1 MSAAS
6 DALSTARATDRASS
20 SSHGGGRR
28 PPVLSGGW
36 PLLGHLL
43 ELRKRPIELFQR
55 VRDEL
60 GEIGEINFAGNR
72 VVMMMGEQAQE
83 AFFRAPDE
91 QLDQAAAYP
100 FMKPVFGEG
109 VVFDGTP
116 EQRKQAM
123 RNQSLRAEFMKG
135 HAATI
140 SHEVERMMEKLG
152 DEGEIDLLDFFSE
165 LTVYTST
172 ACLIGKE
179 FREEMTPAYFR
190 TFYDLEKGTDAWA
203 YVNPHLPL
211 PVFRTRDRA
220 RRELVAMLTEV
231 FERRQRNPSTKKELF
246 DHLLAA
252 RDAEGNPVY
261 TIDRITGLF
270 ISLMFAGHHTTSGT
284 AAWTMIEL
292 LRNPRE
298 LEDVIDELDAIYAD
312 GREVSHQALREIP
325 RLERALHETLRLHPP
340 LIILMRKVMSDF
352 QYGDWTIPAGRLVG
366 VSPAVSNRMP
376 ECFPEPD
383 RFDPSRY
390 GPGREEDKQ
399 LFAWIP
405 FGGGRHRCV
414 GAAFAL
420 MQLKAIFSDLLRRY
434 EFELAQPPGTYRN
447 DHSKMVV
454 QLEQPCRARY
464 RRRRPM
470 GATTGTATAATAP
483 TGGATATP
491 VAAAAT
497 SSASAASSV
506 SSGSSREAGLRVRV
520 DLDLCQGHRV
530 CVTEAP
536 EVFEIEHV
544 DGADRVR
551 LKCETA
557 SPELREKIELAVH
570 HCPTRALSIETDET

>member
-1 MSAAS
+1 MTAAPTPS
-6 DALSTARATDRASS
+6 VGPGRTAATDDAAPPIHR
-20 SSHGGGRR
+20 GGQA
-28 PPVLSGGW
+28 PPLLSGGW
-36 PLLGHLL
+36 PVLGHLL

-60 GEIGEINFAGNR
+60 GEVGEINFAGNR
-72 VVMMMGEQAQE
+72 VVMLMGEEAQE

-123 RNQSLRAEFMKG
+123 RNQSLRGEFMKG

-140 SHEVERMMEKLG
+140 SREVERMMEKLG

-220 RRELVAMLTEV
+220 RRELVEMLTEV
-231 FERRQRNPSTKKELF
+231 FERRQADPGSKKELF

-252 RDAEGNPVY
+252 RDAEGRPLY
-261 TIDRITGLF
+261 TVDRITGLF

-284 AAWTMIEL
+284 AAWTLIEL
-292 LRNPRE
+292 LRNPAEQRAVVE
-298 LEDVIDELDAIYAD
+298 ELDQIYAD

-325 RLERALHETLRLHPP
+325 RLENALHETLRLHPP

-352 QYGDWTIPAGRLVG
+352 HYKGWTVPAGKLVG

-376 ECFPEPD
+376 ECFPDPD
-383 RFDPSRY
+383 RFDPDRY
-390 GPGREEDKQ
+390 AAAREEDKQ

-405 FGGGRHRCV
+405 FGAGRHRCV
-414 GAAFAL
+414 GAAFAM
-420 MQLKAIFSDLLRRY
+420 MQLKAIFSGLLRRY
-434 EFELAQPPGTYRN
+434 EFELAQPPESYRN

-454 QLEQPCRARY
+454 QLAQPCRARY
-464 RRRRPM
+464 RLRR
-470 GATTGTATAATAP
+470 TTR
-483 TGGATATP
+483 
-491 VAAAAT
+491 
-497 SSASAASSV
+497 AASTA
-506 SSGSSREAGLRVRV
+506 SSRESAMRTPSGSVRIAV
-520 DLDLCQGHRV
+520 DLDLCQGHAV
-530 CVTEAP
+530 CVGEAP
-536 EVFEIEHV
+536 EVFSTERV
-544 DGADRVR
+544 DGADRVV
-551 LKCETA
+551 LASETA
-557 SPELREKIELAVH
+557 APELREKVELAVR
-570 HCPTRALSIETDET
+570 HCPTRALRIEEA